1 MKKFLYIILIGLFS
15 SCNSLLD
22 VEPEIMVSFDN
33 FYKTEQD
40 LEVTLYQLQDFVHGR
55 LFDIQTQEKAGMLD
69 DYTGNSLAEWYWTPT
84 TIIGGQGTNWSESY
98 WVVYMANVLLENM
111 GTAAAEVSPER
122 LQYYEAQAC
131 FAKGLAYFII
141 GQRWGAVP
149 ITRNSTS

>member
-111 GTAAAEVSPER
+111 GTAAAEGKSR
-122 LQYYEAQAC
+122 
-131 FAKGLAYFII
+131 
-141 GQRWGAVP
+141 
-149 ITRNSTS
+149 TTSIL

>member
-98 WVVYMANVLLENM
+98 WVVYMQM
-111 GTAAAEVSPER
+111 
-122 LQYYEAQAC
+122 
-131 FAKGLAYFII
+131 YF
-141 GQRWGAVP
+141 
-149 ITRNSTS
+149 